1 MSRRACTVHISRPPT
16 GIKRNESHE
25 FTAWRLERM
34 KETSFSEATQGCFLV
49 GWSPCVP
56 LRGDLWERKSISD
69 SLQGRKEL
77 NFDSSISPPNWP
89 HVLEIS
95 LSHAQSSLEML
106 INDFD
111 ACRIDI
117 KLVMRVVE
125 TQQQTVLLTIW

>member
-1 MSRRACTVHISRPPT
+1 
-16 GIKRNESHE
+16 
-25 FTAWRLERM
+25 M
-34 KETSFSEATQGCFLV
+34 KETSFSEATQGCVLV
-49 GWSPCVP
+49 CWSTCVP
-56 LRGDLWERKSISD
+56 LRDDLWERKSISD
-69 SLQGRKEL
+69 SLQGRKKL

-117 KLVMRVVE
+117 KLVMRVVK